1 MAEVIGDHSTSPH
14 NDGNISRSL
23 ESTTTISGK
32 PLQVP
37 SINDSEWNLASQLR
51 ADQELLKSRGL
62 EPYKS
67 LPLAWEHLSVRGV
80 GGLDNIEYGSSMVTI
95 LAPWLRRKYRKKA
108 ALLAAARSDLP
119 GAEKGDGDVMVWR
132 PGMPMPKKGEPGLRK
147 GERYLL
153 KDFSGVV
160 KPGEM
165 MLVVGRPGSGC
176 STFLKILAGHR
187 EGYAGVEGMVKYGA
201 LQPGK
206 DFSPYKSEVIFN
218 SEEDLHDPNLLVGHT
233 MDFALQMCTPS
244 RDSRLPEEPAGIGM
258 SRKKYQ
264 DRTKWELLK
273 TLGLTHT
280 HDTKVGDQYVRG
292 VSGGEKKRVS
302 IAEVL
307 ATKASV
313 QMWDN
318 ATRGLD
324 ADTALRYA
332 KTLRTLAD
340 IQRNTTVVSL
350 YQAGNGIYDLFDKVT
365 VIAEGRVIYYGP
377 RAEARS
383 YFEDLGFVHPDGGNT
398 ADFLTAV
405 TATNER
411 KIREGFASPI
421 PTTPAEFSTLYEK
434 SDIARRMR
442 EELDAHLADPALDE
456 QTEKFRGS
464 VAKQKGRWA
473 SEDRPEKVDFMT
485 QVHGAIIR
493 DYRQRWGDKWTF
505 WMRPATLLFQAL
517 IAGSMFYD
525 MPVSTAG
532 LFLRGGTLFLSLF
545 FPSMISLGET
555 TAVFSGRSVL
565 SKHKGFSMYRPSA
578 VLLAQTIGDMPLYF
592 VMIVMFTLIIY
603 FMTGLKVDAGLYF
616 MYLLFV
622 YFTTLCT
629 TALFR
634 SIGYAFSTFNNA
646 SKASGFALLVLSMY
660 AGYIIYTPQMH
671 PWFSWIRWLNPFYYS
686 LEALTASEI
695 YGLELACVSP
705 QLAPYGGDYAQYN
718 QGCAITGAEP
728 NSVTVDGTLWAE
740 SALRFYKSHVWR
752 NFGILMG
759 FWVFFLGF
767 CALMIEMIPAAG
779 STKSILLYKPGG
791 GGKYIRNAQMNGVS
805 PRDEEDGPN
814 DSQLNEKSQGT
825 SDNTAAEVHAVN
837 SVLTWKN
844 LCYTVNVNGKPRQ
857 LLNNIFGYCK
867 AGTLTALMGSSGAG
881 KTTLMDVLA
890 ARKTD
895 GDIRGE
901 VLMNGKQLPISFQRT
916 TGYCEQVD
924 VHLPQATVREALE
937 FSALLRQPRTLS
949 DKEKLAYVDVIIDL
963 LELHDIEDA
972 LIGTPEAG
980 LGVEQRK
987 RLTIGVELVSKPTLL
1002 FLDEPTSGLDG
1013 QNSYLIVSFLRKLAA
1028 TGQAVLCTIHQPSA
1042 ALFAQFDQ
1050 LLLLKG
1056 GGNTVYFGAVSELT
1070 SYFEKQGV
1078 TIPKDV
1084 NPAERMIDIVSGD
1097 LSKGRDWAQ
1106 VWLESDECKERAR
1119 ELEKLKEAGANN
1131 ITIVEGG
1138 EYEFASTNMT
1148 QLKLV
1153 TKRASI
1159 QLWRDTEYVM
1169 NKVALHVMA
1178 ALFNGF
1184 SFWKIGEAYADIQN
1198 RIFTIFL
1205 FVFVAPGVIA
1215 QTQPKFLH
1223 NRDIFEAR
1231 EKKAKLYSWHAFCFA
1246 EIVAEIPYLLVCALL
1261 YFASWYPTIGFSFKP
1276 GVAGPIYLQMTLY
1289 EFLYTGIGQFVAAYA
1304 PHEVFAS
1311 LVNPLLIGVLVIFC
1325 GVLVPYDQITAFW
1338 RYWMYYLDPFQYLL
1352 GGLISPALWDVEVKC
1367 KSDEYAIFDPPEG
1380 MTCENYMSAFL
1391 SEAPGYLNNP
1401 NATSDCEYCV
1411 ISKGSDYLNALNLG
1425 KKVDGWRDIA
1435 LTFLFVL
1442 TSYGMVF
1449 LLLKLRSKRS
1459 KKAQ

>member
-1 MAEVIGDHSTSPH
+1 MREVIRDHNTPHH
-14 NDGNISRSL
+14 NDGDTSSPLDTPI
-23 ESTTTISGK
+23 TISEK
-32 PLQVP
+32 PTQP
-37 SINDSEWNLASQLR
+37 SSILDSEWNLFSQLL

-62 EPYKS
+62 APYKS
-67 LPLAWEHLSVRGV
+67 LSLAWDHLSVRGV
-80 GGLDNIEYGSSMVTI
+80 GALDNIEYGSSMALI
-95 LAPWLRRKYRKKA
+95 LAPWLRRKYRKKT
-108 ALLAAARSDLP
+108 ALLATARSELP
-119 GAEKGDGDVMVWR
+119 GAEMGDDDVMAWR
-132 PGMPMPKKGEPGLRK
+132 PGMPTPKKDEPGLRK

-153 KDFSGVV
+153 KNFSGVV
-160 KPGEM
+160 KSGEM
-165 MLVVGRPGSGC
+165 MLVLGRPGSGC
-176 STFLKILAGHR
+176 STFLKVLAGHR
-187 EGYAGVEGMVKYGA
+187 DGYAGVEGDVNYGS

-206 DFSPYKSEVIFN
+206 DFRPYKSEVIFI

-233 MDFALQMCTPS
+233 MDFALRMCTPS
-244 RDSRLPEEPAGIGM
+244 RDSRLTENPAGNGM
-258 SRKKYQ
+258 GRKEYQ
-264 DRTKWELLK
+264 DRTKLELLEM
-273 TLGLTHT
+273 LGLTHT
-280 HDTKVGDQYVRG
+280 HDTKVGDQYIRG
-292 VSGGEKKRVS
+292 ISGGEKKRVS

-313 QMWDN
+313 QIWDN

-324 ADTALRYA
+324 ADTALRYV
-332 KTLRTLAD
+332 KILRALAD
-340 IQRNTTVVSL
+340 IQRNTMVVSL

-383 YFEDLGFVHPDGGNT
+383 YFEDLGFVHPEGGNT

-411 KIREGFASPI
+411 KTREGLVGRI
-421 PTTPAEFSTLYEK
+421 PTTPAEFSALYER
-434 SDIARRMR
+434 SDIAQRMR
-442 EELDAHLADPALDE
+442 EELEAHLTDPALDE
-456 QTEKFRGS
+456 QTKEFRES
-464 VAKQKGRWA
+464 VQNQKDRWA
-473 SEDRPEKVDFMT
+473 SKCRPEKVDFRT
-485 QVHGAIIR
+485 QVLAALIR
-493 DYRQRWGDKWTF
+493 DYQQRWGDKWTF
-505 WMRPATLLFQAL
+505 WMGAATLLIQAL
-517 IAGSMFYD
+517 IAGSVFYD
-525 MPVSTAG
+525 MPVSTSG

-545 FPSMISLGET
+545 FPSMISLSET
-555 TAVFSGRSVL
+555 TAVFTGRSVL
-565 SKHKGFSMYRPSA
+565 SKHKGFSLYRPSA
-578 VLLAQTIGDMPLYF
+578 LLLAQTIGDMPLYF

-603 FMTGLKVDAGLYF
+603 FMTGLQVDPGLYF
-616 MYLLFV
+616 IYLLFI

-629 TALFR
+629 IALFR
-634 SIGYAFSTFNNA
+634 SIGYAFNTFNNA
-646 SKASGFALLVLSMY
+646 SKASGFALLMLSM
-660 AGYIIYTPQMH
+660 ARQ
-671 PWFSWIRWLNPFYYS
+671 SEWINPFYYS
-686 LEALTASEI
+686 LEALTANEI
-695 YGLELACVSP
+695 YGLELACVP
-705 QLAPYGGDYAQYN
+705 PLLASYGGDYAQHN

-728 NSVTVDGTLWAE
+728 NSVTLDGPLWVE
-740 SALRFYKSHVWR
+740 TVLDFHKSHVWR
-752 NFGILMG
+752 NFGILIA
-759 FWVFFLGF
+759 FWIFFLSF
-767 CALMIEMIPAAG
+767 CALMIEMVPAAG
-779 STKSILLYKPGG
+779 STKSVLLHKPGG
-791 GGKYIRNAQMNGVS
+791 GGKHIRKAS
-805 PRDEEDGPN
+805 PRDEEDGP
-814 DSQLNEKSQGT
+814 DASQLNEKSQGA
-825 SDNTAAEVHAVN
+825 SDAAAAEVHAVN
-837 SVLTWKN
+837 SVLTWRN
-844 LCYTVNVNGKPRQ
+844 VCYTINANGQPRQ
-857 LLNNIFGYCK
+857 LLNNVFGYCK

-901 VLMNGKQLPISFQRT
+901 ILMNGKQLPISFQRT
-916 TGYCEQVD
+916 IGYCEQVD

-949 DKEKLAYVDVIIDL
+949 NEEKLAYVNVIIDL

-972 LIGTPEAG
+972 LIGTSEAG

-1013 QNSYLIVSFLRKLAA
+1013 QSSYMIVSFLRKLAA
-1028 TGQAVLCTIHQPSA
+1028 AGQAVLCTIHQPSA
-1042 ALFAQFDQ
+1042 ALFARFDQ
-1050 LLLLKG
+1050 LLLLKS

-1070 SYFEKQGV
+1070 NYFEKQGV

-1084 NPAERMIDIVSGD
+1084 NPAEGMIDIVSGS
-1097 LSKGRDWAQ
+1097 LSNERDWAQ
-1106 VWLESDECKERAR
+1106 VWVESDECKERLR
-1119 ELEKLKEAGANN
+1119 ELEELNEAGMNV
-1131 ITIVEGG
+1131 TTLEDD

-1169 NKVALHVMA
+1169 NKVALHVMS

-1184 SFWKIGEAYADIQN
+1184 SFWKIGDAYEDIQN
-1198 RIFTIFL
+1198 RMFTIFL

-1231 EKKAKLYSWHAFCFA
+1231 EKKAKLYSWYAFCFA

-1261 YFASWYPTIGFSFKP
+1261 YFVLWYPAIGFSFKSEI
-1276 GVAGPIYLQMTLY
+1276 AGAIYLQMTLY

-1304 PHEVFAS
+1304 PHEIFAA
-1311 LVNPLLIGVLVIFC
+1311 LVNPLLIGVLDMFC
-1325 GVLVPYDQITAFW
+1325 GVLVPYDQMTAFW
-1338 RYWMYYLDPFQYLL
+1338 RYWMYYLDPFQYLI
-1352 GGLISPALWDVEVKC
+1352 GGLISRALWDVEVKC
-1367 KSDEYAIFDPPEG
+1367 ESDEYAIFNPPEG
-1380 MTCENYMSAFL
+1380 MTCQSYMSAFL

-1401 NATSDCEYCV
+1401 NATRNCEYCV
-1411 ISKGSDYLNALNLG
+1411 ISKGSDYLKALNLE
-1425 KKVDGWRDIA
+1425 KMDGWRDIA